1 MADFLKVFWDHKG
14 HAHTNALHWE
24 GFPHLL
30 WESLQL
36 FSYTEPSQYDGVE
49 YSEDGV
55 PRCRVKMTIPQH
67 PTRSMWQPIEIDV
80 VGHRLTD
87 TFEAAA
93 LEAINIFYD
102 QHPNEVV
109 GYPIGLFTA
118 ADSRDPEWTFRVSHF
133 GHLLGDLI
141 EETLCA
147 TVRFMNAQYHHQILQ
162 CHGMSQM
169 NSIAQGYCKNI
180 NWLITQIEELQATIT
195 AKD

>member
-1 MADFLKVFWDHKG
+1 
-14 HAHTNALHWE
+14 
-24 GFPHLL
+24 
-30 WESLQL
+30 
-36 FSYTEPSQYDGVE
+36 
-49 YSEDGV
+49 
-55 PRCRVKMTIPQH
+55 
-67 PTRSMWQPIEIDV
+67 MWQPIEIDV